1 MTTTTTSAAAK
12 GCGGDGCNALHPWPL
27 HHVRHRG
34 GIRRLCTSCVLKC
47 HNGSFC
53 SSCFS
58 VLDAGPSRP
67 TPTPRPAVVRCSKCP
82 SVCHLTCLQN
92 PNLASQ
98 YLCPCCSNP
107 DGFSYFL
114 VSTSADAGGVA
125 IEGSVAPCEEK
136 RKTIDLNSAKVLFA
150 AARLAVASMSR
161 AAAAARVEAERKVK
175 EAMVARKRAR
185 EMLERALLISKKERE
200 RIKELIGSGDKAM
213 VASLEVINPKKKKK
227 KAPKP
232 EGPSVMSITAAHK
245 RVQAHGIAENRKSK
259 STSVSSV
266 QSSVAVDMKNS
277 AVRTVRNQ
285 SNYVEQEENKALRF
299 GSKSGSVKED

>member
-12 GCGGDGCNALHPWPL
+12 GCGGDGCNAPHPWPL

-92 PNLASQ
+92 PNLGSQ

-114 VSTSADAGGVA
+114 VSTSADAGGVP

-161 AAAAARVEAERKVK
+161 AASAARVEAERKVK

-185 EMLERALLISKKERE
+185 EMLERALSISKKERE

-213 VASLEVINPKKKKK
+213 VASLEVIGPKKKKK
-227 KAPKP
+227 KAPMP

-245 RVQAHGIAENRKSK
+245 RAQAHGIAANRKPK

-266 QSSVAVDMKNS
+266 QGSVAVDMKNS

-285 SNYVEQEENKALRF
+285 SNYVEQEENKALRL
-299 GSKSGSVKED
+299 GSKSSSVKED